1 MVNKQSL
8 YFIHEQAT
16 FLSRAET
23 LPVFLM
29 ALLALP
35 VCCVRYE
42 QLQLFFIFFAASLH
56 IIIAKVFSIVF
67 QPASDVMKVFFFFPG
82 NVSVSSLKGTV

>member
-16 FLSRAET
+16 FL
-23 LPVFLM
+23 M

-35 VCCVRYE
+35 VCCVRYK
-42 QLQLFFIFFAASLH
+42 QLQLFVIFFAASLH

-67 QPASDVMKVFFFFPG
+67 QPASDVMKVFFFFFWKCVKFFSQG
-82 NVSVSSLKGTV
+82 NSLITKLSL